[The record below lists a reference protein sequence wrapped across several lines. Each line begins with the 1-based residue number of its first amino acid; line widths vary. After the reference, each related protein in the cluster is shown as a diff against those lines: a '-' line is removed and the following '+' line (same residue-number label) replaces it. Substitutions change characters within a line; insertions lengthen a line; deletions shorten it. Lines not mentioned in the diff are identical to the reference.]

1 MEYLQFRNLPA
12 GQNLIVGIMTYGG
25 YNQEDSL
32 ILNQSS
38 IDRGMQRSMFMRG
51 YKDTAGKK
59 KGARDT
65 QTFERPDPAQLVKGG
80 RGPYDKL
87 DEDGIVNPGATVVG
101 NDIIMGK
108 TAPVPQEPGQPDSH
122 QMKKDCSLPVRST
135 ENGRVDSVLISTNDQ
150 GQKFCQ
156 VRVRSV
162 RIPQIGDKFASRH
175 GQKGTCG
182 ITFRQED
189 MPFNIRGIVPDL
201 IMNPH
206 AVPSRMTIGHLVECL
221 LGKVGS
227 LEGQEGDSSP
237 FQEEVTVDRYSTQ
250 IFQAQWRAN

>member
-1 MEYLQFRNLPA
+1 
-12 GQNLIVGIMTYGG
+12 
-25 YNQEDSL
+25 
-32 ILNQSS
+32 
-38 IDRGMQRSMFMRG
+38 
-51 YKDTAGKK
+51 
-59 KGARDT
+59 
-65 QTFERPDPAQLVKGG
+65 
-80 RGPYDKL
+80 
-87 DEDGIVNPGATVVG
+87 
-101 NDIIMGK
+101 
-108 TAPVPQEPGQPDSH
+108 
-122 QMKKDCSLPVRST
+122 VRST
-135 ENGRVDSVLISTNDQ
+135 ENGRIDSVLMSTNDQ

-189 MPFNIRGIVPDL
+189 MPFTIKGMVPDL

-206 AVPSRMTIGHLVECL
+206 VSMLKQHWHRTPCSVGALHGVGGVQAVPSRMTIGHLVECL

-237 FQEEVTVDRYSTQ
+237 FQEEVTVDRVCKQLHEKGYQLRGFETLYNGLTGRPLEAAVFFGRVHHACASAHSTGFDHVTACWLHNVAGQ
-250 IFQAQWRAN
+250 PTTSV